1 MEIFPAIDLFGAQA
15 VRLLRGDY
23 RQMTVYSD
31 DPAAVARDFAACG
44 AKYAHLVDLEGAREG
59 TTPNLPTVERIA
71 KESGLSVEIGGGI
84 RSEETARR
92 YLDAGCWRVIL
103 GTAAVEDPALLER
116 LAGRFPGRIA
126 VGVDV
131 RGDRVATRGWL
142 KDSGVTLAELCT
154 RLQQLGI
161 TGVIVT
167 DIARDGAMGGSNCEL
182 YRKMR
187 ADFPALQVTASG
199 GVSSHGDL
207 QALHEAGCW
216 GAIVGKAYYTGA
228 VDLRRAIEENT

>member
-1 MEIFPAIDLFGAQA
+1 MEIFPAIDLFEAKA

-31 DPAAVARDFAACG
+31 DPSAVARDFAAYG
-44 AKYAHLVDLEGAREG
+44 ARYAHLVDLEGAKDG
-59 TTPNLPTVERIA
+59 TTPNLQTVERIA
-71 KESGLSVEIGGGI
+71 KESGLRVEIGGGI

-92 YLDAGCWRVIL
+92 YLDAGVWRVIL

-116 LAGRFPGRIA
+116 LAGRFGDRVA
-126 VGVDV
+126 VGIDV
-131 RGDRVATRGWL
+131 RGGMVATRGWL
-142 KDSGVTLAELCT
+142 KDSGVMLEALCG
-154 RLQQLGI
+154 RLLPLGL

-167 DIARDGAMGGSNCEL
+167 DITKDGAMGGSNLEL
-182 YRKMR
+182 YRGLGES
-187 ADFPALQVTASG
+187 FPQLKVTASG
-199 GVSSHGDL
+199 GVSSHEDL
-207 QALHEAGCW
+207 AALRDSGCW

>member
-1 MEIFPAIDLFGAQA
+1 M
-15 VRLLRGDY
+15 
-23 RQMTVYSD
+23 
-31 DPAAVARDFAACG
+31 
-44 AKYAHLVDLEGAREG
+44 
-59 TTPNLPTVERIA
+59 
-71 KESGLSVEIGGGI
+71 
-84 RSEETARR
+84 
-92 YLDAGCWRVIL
+92 
-103 GTAAVEDPALLER
+103 EDPALLER

-187 ADFPALQVTASG
+187 AEFPALQVTASG

-207 QALHEAGCW
+207 QALRGAGCW

>member
-1 MEIFPAIDLFGAQA
+1 M
-15 VRLLRGDY
+15 
-23 RQMTVYSD
+23 
-31 DPAAVARDFAACG
+31 
-44 AKYAHLVDLEGAREG
+44 
-59 TTPNLPTVERIA
+59 
-71 KESGLSVEIGGGI
+71 
-84 RSEETARR
+84 
-92 YLDAGCWRVIL
+92 
-103 GTAAVEDPALLER
+103 EDPALLER

-187 ADFPALQVTASG
+187 EEFPAFRASVISG
-199 GVSSHGDL
+199 YRNIFRNLYIDL
-207 QALHEAGCW
+207 SECINKRTSICG
-216 GAIVGKAYYTGA
+216 
-228 VDLRRAIEENT
+228 